1 MSGKVKLIPITELE
15 SYRDGKLNLRP
26 EANGL
31 EAQLYY
37 EEGGVFLFQEAKRA
51 ANEANSICIAVFKSR
66 GTEYVLSTGF
76 SKGNSV
82 SMVLFNSTEA
92 SANDGEVETYISD
105 VEDSN
110 AWIKFALG
118 SFN

>member
-51 ANEANSICIAVFKSR
+51 AKEVNSICIAVFKSR
-66 GTEYVLSTGF
+66 GTEYVFSTEF

-82 SMVLFNSTEA
+82 RMKLFNSTEA
-92 SANDGEVETYISD
+92 SATDGEVETYISD